1 MSQLCQKTETKNPTL
16 FPIILAGGQGTRL
29 WPLSRSGYAK
39 QFLDLSGSG
48 FTLLQQTLQ
57 RAASLS
63 SIPPLL
69 ICNEEHRF
77 IAAEQLR
84 QLNLT
89 QSKIILEPV
98 GRNTAPAIAL
108 AALHATTQGHDPLLL
123 VLAADHLIQDPLT
136 FQHTV
141 LSVSGHSRTL

>member
-1 MSQLCQKTETKNPTL
+1 MLESNSTRGISLQMINA
-16 FPIILAGGQGTRL
+16 IILAGGQGARL
-29 WPLSRSGYAK
+29 WPLSRYGYSK
-39 QFLDLSGSG
+39 QFIDLTGSG
-48 FTLLQQTLQ
+48 FSLLQQTLQ
-57 RAASLS
+57 RAACLS
-63 SIPPLL
+63 STPPLL

-108 AALHATTQGHDPLLL
+108 AALHATAQGHDPLLL

-136 FQHTV
+136 FQQTV
-141 LSVSGHSRTL
+141 LSACH